1 MTKSGSKIRLQRKPY
16 SGVFYMLACLQYF
29 EALRLFEAENGCAFD
44 AESRQKEAYLDAALN
59 MYENL
64 VADK

>member
-1 MTKSGSKIRLQRKPY
+1 
-16 SGVFYMLACLQYF
+16 MLACLQYF

-44 AESRQKEAYLDAALN
+44 AESRQMEAYLDAALN